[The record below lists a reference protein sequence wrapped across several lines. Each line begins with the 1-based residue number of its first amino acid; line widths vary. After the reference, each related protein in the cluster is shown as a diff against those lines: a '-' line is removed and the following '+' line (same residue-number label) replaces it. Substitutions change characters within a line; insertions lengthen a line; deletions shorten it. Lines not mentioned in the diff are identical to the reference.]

1 MCGKALVGCT
11 MVKYRI
17 DVAHG
22 QAIQALVHWMNIC
35 WVDSTMAQIPNENI
49 LDCNETWYS
58 LWIVLVFS
66 FSQNGTHFICAP
78 KKTWFGNLLA
88 IIVDGHI

>member
-1 MCGKALVGCT
+1 

-22 QAIQALVHWMNIC
+22 QAIQALVHWMNMC
-35 WVDSTMAQIPNENI
+35 WVDSTMAQTPNETI

-58 LWIVLVFS
+58 LWIFL
-66 FSQNGTHFICAP
+66 
-78 KKTWFGNLLA
+78 KM
-88 IIVDGHI
+88 